1 MTCPALAPFIN
12 GERILEF
19 GDGTGYG
26 TVFRFECVAGFRRIG
41 AATLLCLSTGE
52 WSFAQPYCKSL
63 FNLLKFFNISKIK
76 IKIFV
81 IFQVK

>member
-1 MTCPALAPFIN
+1 MTCPALAPFLN

-26 TVFRFECVAGFRRIG
+26 TVFRFQCAAGFRRIG

-63 FNLLKFFNISKIK
+63 FLSFWSFHMVEIK
-76 IKIFV
+76 IEIL
-81 IFQVK
+81 